1 MTAIVDPNRNL
12 SASTTSSTV
21 TTSEVFFFDLTF
33 CRYSSADL
41 LLVFIATTF
50 LRYILYLRNVVAM
63 KTRRRSAD
71 EYLQNVKSK
80 RKTSEVVTVEDVVE
94 AERFLFD

>member
-1 MTAIVDPNRNL
+1 
-12 SASTTSSTV
+12 
-21 TTSEVFFFDLTF
+21 LTF

-50 LRYILYLRNVVAM
+50 LKYRIYLRTVVAM

-71 EYLQNVKSK
+71 EYLQ
-80 RKTSEVVTVEDVVE
+80 RM
-94 AERFLFD
+94 